1 MNNRT
6 RSSLVFGFLLI
17 LLGAWFLA
25 VQIVPGLDWFWNIF
39 SWPMFVI
46 GVGVFLLLLGLVL
59 GAPGMAIPACIVGGI
74 GGLLY
79 WQNATGH
86 WESWSYAWTLIP
98 GFVGAGLMLASLL
111 GEGGK
116 ENFRVGAWMSFIS
129 LIVFVIFGAFF
140 GTNILG
146 TYWPVLLI
154 AFGVWILVQPLFRAR
169 NKIAEPVEAEIVVD
183 AETDE
188 ILEDSGV

>member
-1 MNNRT
+1 MNKRT
-6 RSSLVFGFLLI
+6 RSSLVFGILLI
-17 LLGAWFLA
+17 LIGGWFLA
-25 VQIVPGLDWFWNIF
+25 VQIVPGLDWFWDIF
-39 SWPMFVI
+39 QWPMFVI
-46 GVGVFLLLLGLVL
+46 GTGVFLLLLGLVL

-116 ENFRVGAWMSFIS
+116 DNFRVGAWMSLIS
-129 LIVFVIFGAFF
+129 LIVFVVFGAFF
-140 GTNILG
+140 GTNVLG
-146 TYWPVLLI
+146 TYWPILLI
-154 AFGVWILVQPLFRAR
+154 VFGFWILIQPLFRRRKKSA
-169 NKIAEPVEAEIVVD
+169 APVDVEASEEAEIID
-183 AETDE
+183 IE
-188 ILEDSGV
+188 EDSGV